1 MTFLTAI
8 LIRPDIQKRVQDELD
23 AVTGRER
30 LPTFEDR
37 PKLPFVEA
45 VCKETLRWRPVTP
58 LAIPHATTKS
68 DVYEGFF
75 IPKGSV
81 VIGNTWAILHDPD
94 VYPEPE
100 VFKPERFINPDGS
113 VREDPALTTA
123 FGYGRRIC
131 PGRHFVDATLFI
143 VVASLLSVFDI
154 KRGRGGEG
162 SGAFEY
168 LETYTGDLTR

>member
-1 MTFLTAI
+1 MQ
-8 LIRPDIQKRVQDELD
+8 PQKVMSTK
-23 AVTGRER
+23 V
-30 LPTFEDR
+30 FSY
-37 PKLPFVEA
+37 PKVLQ
-45 VCKETLRWRPVTP
+45 
-58 LAIPHATTKS
+58 
-68 DVYEGFF
+68 
-75 IPKGSV
+75 GSL

-94 VYPEPE
+94 VYPEPDA
-100 VFKPERFINPDGS
+100 FKPERFINPDGS

-154 KRGRGGEG
+154 KRGREGEEG

-168 LETYTGDLTR
+168 RETCTGNLTR

>member
-58 LAIPHATTKS
+58 LGEFNLYS
-68 DVYEGFF
+68 
-75 IPKGSV
+75 
-81 VIGNTWAILHDPD
+81 
-94 VYPEPE
+94 
-100 VFKPERFINPDGS
+100 
-113 VREDPALTTA
+113 
-123 FGYGRRIC
+123 IC
-131 PGRHFVDATLFI
+131 CFL
-143 VVASLLSVFDI
+143 
-154 KRGRGGEG
+154 
-162 SGAFEY
+162 
-168 LETYTGDLTR
+168 